1 MKTYEA
7 AVVAAG
13 AAYLVVLGWAMQ
25 SLSYD
30 IWGALVVTPVLA
42 LISIPL
48 INRAFADDLAPL
60 RRWVWAGSSSSSPG
74 R

>member
-1 MKTYEA
+1 VKAYEA

-60 RRWVWAGSSSSSPG
+60 RPWVWAGSP
-74 R
+74 